1 VPFTSPRPRRLPTR
15 SARRDDSP
23 ALTGTTPRRRGAV
36 RTSLQVV
43 GVGALGLAVGVGATL
58 AVNGLRGGGDPVASV
73 QRLDLPATPAAA
85 AAAGGKG
92 ADEARPV
99 VAGTARAAVQRF
111 LKATARQ
118 DFTGA
123 YRLLDAAGRKRYPS
137 AARWTRAQ
145 ADRTAITGV
154 RVGAARPAG
163 RRTTDVTVQLTH
175 PAAIDP
181 FAGLVP
187 ARTVEVWRARSEDGG
202 WRVAADPVSVRADLP
217 SDQRA
222 PDAVTAWVQR
232 LVGCDLQGATAL
244 QVGADL
250 YGPADLAEAP
260 CKQRGRWTVGAPRRF
275 DEAAEPE
282 AYVAAFGPD
291 VSSWARLVPVQG
303 PGTRF
308 HVVVGPLGDA
318 WRVLGT
324 DPVQQTR

>member
-1 VPFTSPRPRRLPTR
+1 VPFPSPRPGRLMH
-15 SARRDDSP
+15 
-23 ALTGTTPRRRGAV
+23 
-36 RTSLQVV
+36 VV
-43 GVGALGLAVGVGATL
+43 GVGALGLAVGIGATL

-73 QRLDLPATPAAA
+73 QRLDLPATPAATRPAGEGA
-85 AAAGGKG
+85 AEVK
-92 ADEARPV
+92 PV
-99 VAGTARAAVQRF
+99 VAGSARAAVQRF
-111 LKATARQ
+111 LRAAARQ

-123 YRLLDAAGRKRYPS
+123 YRLLDEAGRKRYPS

-145 ADRTAITGV
+145 ADRTVITGV

-163 RRTTDVTVQLTH
+163 RRTMNVTVELTH
-175 PAAIDP
+175 PPAIDP

-232 LVGCDLQGATAL
+232 LIGCDRQGAAAL
-244 QVGADL
+244 QAGAEL
-250 YGPADLAEAP
+250 YGP
-260 CKQRGRWTVGAPRRF
+260 
-275 DEAAEPE
+275 AEPE
-282 AYVAAFGPD
+282 AYVAAFGPE
-291 VSSWARLVPVQG
+291 VGSWARLVPVQG
-303 PGTRF
+303 PDARF

-324 DPVQQTR
+324 DPAQQTR

>member
-1 VPFTSPRPRRLPTR
+1 MPFLPARPRRL
-15 SARRDDSP
+15 
-23 ALTGTTPRRRGAV
+23 V
-36 RTSLQVV
+36 QVA
-43 GVGALGLAVGVGATL
+43 GVGALGLAVGIGATL
-58 AVNGLRGGGDPVASV
+58 AVGGLRGGGDAVASV
-73 QRLDLPATPAAA
+73 QRLDLPATPATTAP
-85 AAAGGKG
+85 AGRDTGQ
-92 ADEARPV
+92 ARPV

-111 LKATARQ
+111 LKATARE
-118 DFTGA
+118 DFTAA

-163 RRTTDVTVQLTH
+163 RTEGSGEPRRGAPEGQVMDVTVRLTH

-187 ARTVEVWRARSEDGG
+187 ARTVEVWRARSEGGG
-202 WRVAADPVSVRADLP
+202 WRVAADPVSVRAELP

-232 LVGCDLQGATAL
+232 LVGCDRQGATQL

-260 CKQRGRWTVGAPRRF
+260 CKQRGRWTVGGPRTF
-275 DEAAEPE
+275 DEATEPE
-282 AYVAAFGPD
+282 GYVAAFGPD
-291 VSSWARLVPVQG
+291 VGSWARLVPVQG
-303 PGTRF
+303 PDTRF

-324 DPVQQTR
+324 DPLQPAK

>member
-1 VPFTSPRPRRLPTR
+1 VPVLPARPSRLI
-15 SARRDDSP
+15 
-23 ALTGTTPRRRGAV
+23 
-36 RTSLQVV
+36 QVI

-58 AVNGLRGGGDPVASV
+58 AVHGLRGGGPVASV
-73 QRLDLPATPAAA
+73 QRLDLPAAPATTAP
-85 AAAGGKG
+85 AGNGTG
-92 ADEARPV
+92 EPSPV

-111 LKATARQ
+111 LRATARG
-118 DFTGA
+118 DFTAA

-145 ADRTAITGV
+145 ADRAAITGV

-163 RRTTDVTVQLTH
+163 GRAVDVTVELTH

-187 ARTVEVWRARSEDGG
+187 ARTVEVWRARSEGGG

-217 SDQRA
+217 SDRRA

-232 LVGCDLQGATAL
+232 LVGCDRQGAAAL
-244 QVGADL
+244 QAAGEL

-260 CKQRGRWTVGAPRRF
+260 CRLRGRWTVAGPQRF
-275 DEAAEPE
+275 DQAAEPE
-282 AYVAAFGPD
+282 AYVAAFGPE
-291 VSSWARLVPVQG
+291 VGSWARLVPVQG

-324 DPVQQTR
+324 DPVPQAK

>member
-1 VPFTSPRPRRLPTR
+1 MPFPPSRPGRL
-15 SARRDDSP
+15 
-23 ALTGTTPRRRGAV
+23 V
-36 RTSLQVV
+36 QVL
-43 GVGALGLAVGVGATL
+43 GVGALGLAVGIGATL

-73 QRLDLPATPAAA
+73 QRLDLPTTPSASAPA
-85 AAAGGKG
+85 DGKG
-92 ADEARPV
+92 ADEAKPV

-111 LKATARQ
+111 LKATARE

-145 ADRTAITGV
+145 ADRTAVTGV
-154 RVGAARPAG
+154 RVGATRPAG
-163 RRTTDVTVQLTH
+163 RHTTDVTVELTH

-187 ARTVEVWRARSEDGG
+187 ARTVEVWRARSEEGG

-217 SDQRA
+217 SHQRA

-232 LVGCDLQGATAL
+232 LIGCDRQRAAAL
-244 QVGADL
+244 QAGTEL

-260 CKQRGRWTVGAPRRF
+260 CKQRGRWTVAAPQPF

-282 AYVAAFGPD
+282 AYVAAFGPE
-291 VSSWARLVPVQG
+291 VGSWARLVPVQG
-303 PGTRF
+303 PNTRF

-324 DPVQQTR
+324 DPAQPTR

>member
-1 VPFTSPRPRRLPTR
+1 VPVLPARPRHLI
-15 SARRDDSP
+15 
-23 ALTGTTPRRRGAV
+23 
-36 RTSLQVV
+36 QVV

-58 AVNGLRGGGDPVASV
+58 AVHGLRGGGGPVASV
-73 QRLDLPATPAAA
+73 QRLELPAAPATTRPAGVAA
-85 AAAGGKG
+85 V
-92 ADEARPV
+92 RPV

-111 LKATARQ
+111 LQATARG
-118 DFTGA
+118 DFTAA
-123 YRLLDAAGRKRYPS
+123 YRLLDQAGRRRYPS

-145 ADRTAITGV
+145 ADRAAITGV

-163 RRTTDVTVQLTH
+163 SRTTDVTVELTH
-175 PAAIDP
+175 PPAIDP

-187 ARTVEVWRARSEDGG
+187 ARTVEVWRARSEGGG

-217 SDQRA
+217 SDRRA

-232 LVGCDLQGATAL
+232 LVGCDRQGAAAL
-244 QVGADL
+244 QAGEL

-260 CKQRGRWTVGAPRRF
+260 CRLRGRWTVAGPQRF
-275 DEAAEPE
+275 DQAAEPE
-282 AYVAAFGPD
+282 PYVAAFGPE
-291 VSSWARLVPVQG
+291 VGSWARLVPVQG

-324 DPVQQTR
+324 DPVPPTR

>member
-1 VPFTSPRPRRLPTR
+1 VPFPSPRPGRLSTR
-15 SARRDDSP
+15 SARRKYSQ
-23 ALTGTTPRRRGAV
+23 TGNRITLGRLGAV
-36 RTSLQVV
+36 RTSLQAV
-43 GVGALGLAVGVGATL
+43 GVGALGLAVGIGATL

-73 QRLDLPATPAAA
+73 QRLDLPATPAA

-154 RVGAARPAG
+154 RVGTARPAG
-163 RRTTDVTVQLTH
+163 RRVMDVTVQLGH

-187 ARTVEVWRARSEDGG
+187 ARTVEVWRARSEGGG

-282 AYVAAFGPD
+282 GYVAAFGPD